1 MFHVPRNIWELYTE
15 DMAQKYKM
23 RTDSQK
29 RAEKDYHKQG
39 EETDREES
47 MPGSPNGYIHNFNGS
62 GKALNSSRG
71 NRMEMSL
78 Q

>member
-1 MFHVPRNIWELYTE
+1 
-15 DMAQKYKM
+15 M

-71 NRMEMSL
+71 YRMEMSL